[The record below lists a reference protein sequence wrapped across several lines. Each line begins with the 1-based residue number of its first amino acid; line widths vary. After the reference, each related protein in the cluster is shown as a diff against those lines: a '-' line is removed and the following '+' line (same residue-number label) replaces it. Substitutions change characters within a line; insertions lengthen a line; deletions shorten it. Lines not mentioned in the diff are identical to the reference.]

1 MSDEVSKEEL
11 LRINLELVKQN
22 NRLSHDNQVHKL
34 TIEEHKKIN
43 RDHVVSMQQIIRQ
56 GRAAQVKI
64 FLCYLKVSKYSVK
77 KPNSPGNAEARGGKC

>member
-22 NRLSHDNQVHKL
+22 NRLSHDNQVHKQ

-43 RDHVVSMQQIIRQ
+43 RDHVVSMQQIIKQ

-64 FLCYLKVSKYSVK
+64 SFCY
-77 KPNSPGNAEARGGKC
+77 